1 MVLNSKSEF
10 NRCRIPRLVVEEMD
24 EEALRLEE
32 EREEKEAQDNISG
45 KQEDWER
52 SKTTDRTRE
61 RSKIAKKAPMK
72 ESKKQEKRRVYTLVE
87 EDWGE
92 EGCATRSSNINKKRK
107 TNLLGEEGF
116 CDPSLTPSPP
126 GELQN
131 GRGGESPTPQ
141 SATTIFVASCNAGSG
156 PATLTGNHCQF
167 EGSSKE
173 CDDNFEVI
181 SNDDYKIMKEES
193 HTMIFGENR
202 SMMITKVIDDLE
214 VCLIDDV
221 MNNITPPGKKM

>member
-32 EREEKEAQDNISG
+32 ERDEKEAQDNISG

-61 RSKIAKKAPMK
+61 RSKIAKKAPK
-72 ESKKQEKRRVYTLVE
+72 TESKKQEKRRVYTLVE

-107 TNLLGEEGF
+107 TSLMGEEDF
-116 CDPSLTPSPP
+116 CDPPITPYPP
-126 GELQN
+126 GERQN

-141 SATTIFVASCNAGSG
+141 SIFVASCNVGRG
-156 PATLTGNHCQF
+156 PAAPTGNHCQF

-173 CDDNFEVI
+173 CDDNFKMM
-181 SNDDYKIMKEES
+181 SNDDYNTKKEERN
-193 HTMIFGENR
+193 TIR
-202 SMMITKVIDDLE
+202 
-214 VCLIDDV
+214 
-221 MNNITPPGKKM
+221 